1 MLKTLFYFITNLIH
15 GYWNLISFH
24 CDSSHALL
32 LFGSSRIS
40 SQWKVN
46 TPISNW
52 VWMHWDWAF
61 VLLAF
66 FWEIWTFWAGLS
78 AFIFKLVW
86 ALFFWFH
93 YPFWVHLSECE
104 YLWVVLSFIEGCWT
118 LLSASESYLGTYCFC
133 NHWVGLLTYIWNIL
147 ANYQH
152 SLCMWNILAVSYLSH
167 IKTVKVS

>member
-61 VLLAF
+61 VLLVF

-86 ALFFWFH
+86 ALFFFISLPFLSAFEWVWVFVSCFEL
-93 YPFWVHLSECE
+93 YWGLLNIIECFWVLFGHL
-104 YLWVVLSFIEGCWT
+104 LFL
-118 LLSASESYLGTYCFC
+118 
-133 NHWVGLLTYIWNIL
+133 
-147 ANYQH
+147 
-152 SLCMWNILAVSYLSH
+152 
-167 IKTVKVS
+167 